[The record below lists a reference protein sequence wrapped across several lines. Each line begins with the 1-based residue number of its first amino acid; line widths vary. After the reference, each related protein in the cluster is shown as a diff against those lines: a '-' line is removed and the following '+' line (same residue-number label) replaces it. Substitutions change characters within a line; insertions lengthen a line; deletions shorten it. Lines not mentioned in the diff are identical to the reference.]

1 MTCEKCWG
9 DAYKRM
15 LYTGRGQAECYRELL
30 EERRDNPCTLEEQ
43 RGLDETSEPVV
54 E

>member
-15 LYTGRGQAECYRELL
+15 RFEDPSKTQSEHYRDLLAERVL
-30 EERRDNPCTLEEQ
+30 NPCTKEEQ
-43 RGLDETSEPVV
+43 LGERGEIE
-54 E
+54 